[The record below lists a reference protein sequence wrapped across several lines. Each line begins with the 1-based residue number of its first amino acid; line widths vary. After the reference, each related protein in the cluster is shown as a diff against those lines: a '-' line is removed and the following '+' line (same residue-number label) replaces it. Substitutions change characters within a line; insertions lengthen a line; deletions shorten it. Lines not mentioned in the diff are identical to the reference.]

1 MDSLTPRDTGRL
13 MPQVCPQPR
22 FASHHISG
30 LNWISWNSLEPS
42 HSSRDAQ
49 IWEQKKATSG
59 GHSGLSLAL
68 QPKKLLRRAPPHPWP
83 GSQPPCQESVCSK
96 GNRPGPGTQA
106 HVFCWPMFSSGSL
119 QELTV
124 LGRLITYSRFAGV
137 CKGRW
142 SFSSSFLSYLNN

>member
-1 MDSLTPRDTGRL
+1 MTQVGSCLKSALTPCLLLTTTLGSTESPGTHL
-13 MPQVCPQPR
+13 C
-22 FASHHISG
+22 
-30 LNWISWNSLEPS
+30 PS

-83 GSQPPCQESVCSK
+83 GSQPPCQESVSSK

-106 HVFCWPMFSSGSL
+106 HVLCCSGSL
-119 QELTV
+119 QEWTV
-124 LGRLITYSRFAGV
+124 LGRLNPDLLVTRQGEVVFLFL
-137 CKGRW
+137 
-142 SFSSSFLSYLNN
+142 FSELFE